1 MEQLTL
7 TEKNGANYILLEL
20 AGSVNSYTSAEF
32 QNKVYDYIQK
42 TNVVLDMTEVESIDS
57 TGVGIIMA
65 GFNDGLESGKKLYL
79 LNPSPAVR
87 EAIDATGFTD
97 TFYFIHAVT
106 EVA

>member
-20 AGSVNSYTSAEF
+20 TGSVNSYTTTEF
-32 QNKVYDYIQK
+32 QNKVYDYIQR
-42 TNVVLDMTEVESIDS
+42 TNVVLDMTAVDAIDS

-65 GFNDGLESGKKLYL
+65 GFNDGLDSGKRLYL

-87 EAIDATGFTD
+87 EAIDATGFSD